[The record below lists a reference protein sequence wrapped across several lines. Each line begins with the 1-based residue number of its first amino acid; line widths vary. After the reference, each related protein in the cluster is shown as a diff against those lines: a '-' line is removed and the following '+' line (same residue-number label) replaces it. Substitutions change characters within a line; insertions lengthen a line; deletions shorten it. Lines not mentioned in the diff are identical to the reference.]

1 MTQFQISV
9 GVCQLGVVVNKLD
22 TVGWS
27 QERFQEVVGK
37 LGAFLKQAGFRESD
51 VTFVPCSGLTGENL
65 VVYPTEYRFLRWYNG
80 PCLLDVIGMS
90 LNSGIIIFGA
100 HCLV

>member
-1 MTQFQISV
+1 M
-9 GVCQLGVVVNKLD
+9 VNKLD

-27 QERFQEVVGK
+27 QERFEEVVGK

-65 VVYPTEYRFLRWYNG
+65 ISPPSEDMLLQWYKG
-80 PCLLDVIGMS
+80 PCLLDVVGMLVWYCYNLFKLLEPS
-90 LNSGIIIFGA
+90 LYKTIY
-100 HCLV
+100 C

>member
-1 MTQFQISV
+1 VST

-27 QERFQEVVGK
+27 QERFEEIVGK
-37 LGAFLKQAGFRESD
+37 LGAFLKQAGFMESN

-65 VVYPTEYRFLRWYNG
+65 TSLPSEDMLLQWYKG
-80 PCLLDVIGMS
+80 PCLLDVIGALM
-90 LNSGIIIFGA
+90 
-100 HCLV
+100 

>member
-1 MTQFQISV
+1 VSA

-27 QERFQEVVGK
+27 QERFEEIVGK
-37 LGAFLKQAGFRESD
+37 LGAFLKQAGFTESN

-65 VVYPTEYRFLRWYNG
+65 TSLSSEDMLLQWYKG
-80 PCLLDVIGMS
+80 PCLLNVIGM
-90 LNSGIIIFGA
+90 
-100 HCLV
+100 LV